1 MSQMIPRRTFLKGM
15 GTMMALPLL
24 EAMLPLTALA
34 SSAKVRTTRMAFMF
48 VPNGMS
54 MPQWTPT
61 AEGAGF
67 ELPEVLQPLKA
78 LHGEFSVL
86 TGLSQRN
93 AFALGDGPGDH
104 ARSAAAWLTGV
115 HPKKTSGADIK
126 AAISADQVAAVRM
139 GHLTPFASIEI
150 GCERGAEAGNC
161 DSGYS
166 CAYSSNIS
174 WRGEATPMA
183 KEINPRLVFE
193 RLFGKGDKGESL
205 ESRVMRTRYNRSVL
219 DFVME
224 DASRLRTQLGDRD
237 QKKLDEYFT
246 AVREIE
252 ERLSKFDRAT
262 ANVGASGVRI
272 PSGVP
277 HDYSEHIRLMGDMMI
292 LAFQADLTRV
302 ATFMFAN
309 EGSNRSYAMVG
320 VPEGHHDMSHHG
332 TDAVKLAKK
341 KQIDQFHV
349 AQLGY
354 ILEKMASIKEP
365 EGSLLDNSMIVYGG
379 GIGDGDR
386 HNHDDLPILLAG
398 RGGGTIHQGVHAVY
412 PNGTPLNNLFL
423 SMLDR
428 MGVPTETL
436 GDSTGKLQHLF

>member
-1 MSQMIPRRTFLKGM
+1 
-15 GTMMALPLL
+15 MALPLL

-34 SSAKVRTTRMAFMF
+34 SSGKTKTTRMAFMF

-54 MPQWTPT
+54 MPQWTPAT
-61 AEGAGF
+61 EGPGF
-67 ELPEVLQPLKA
+67 VLPEVLQPLKN
-78 LHGEFSVL
+78 LQGQFSVL

-115 HPKKTSGADIK
+115 HPRKTAGADIK

-139 GHLTPFASIEI
+139 GNKTPFASLEI

-174 WRGEATPMA
+174 WRAEATPMA
-183 KEINPRLVFE
+183 KEVNPRLVFE
-193 RLFGKGDKGESL
+193 RLFGNGEKGETL
-205 ESRVMRTRYNRSVL
+205 ESRVLRRRYNKSVL

-224 DASRLRTQLGDRD
+224 DAGQLKSELGLRD
-237 QKKLDEYFT
+237 QRKLDEYLT
-246 AVREIE
+246 GVREIE
-252 ERLSKFDRAT
+252 DRLAKFDRVTAT
-262 ANVGASGVRI
+262 QGAAGVRI

-277 HDYSEHIRLMGDMMI
+277 QDYADHIRLLGDMMI

-302 ATFMFAN
+302 CTFMFAN
-309 EGSNRSYAMVG
+309 EGSNRSYATIG

-332 TDAVKLAKK
+332 TDPVKLRKK
-341 KQIDQFHV
+341 EQIDQFHV
-349 AQLGY
+349 AQLAY
-354 ILEKMASIKEP
+354 VLEKMASIKEP
-365 EGSLLDNSMIVYGG
+365 DGSLLDNSMVVYGG

-386 HNHDDLPILLAG
+386 HNHDDLPILMAG
-398 RGGGTIHQGVHAVY
+398 KGSGTIHQGCHAVY
-412 PNGTPLNNLFL
+412 ANGTPLNNLFL

-436 GDSTGKLQHLF
+436 GDSTGKLEHLF